1 MSFSM
6 NGKTQY
12 DITEVLKITIKKYN
26 EPARLKLVRD
36 KHLSFKVSFV
46 CKMSRFKSNFKTV
59 TFSFFCIET
68 LNIYVSKN
76 CNLMGPKMSSLN
88 KLSF

>member
-1 MSFSM
+1 M

-12 DITEVLKITIKKYN
+12 DITEVLKKTIKKQN

-46 CKMSRFKSNFKTV
+46 CKMSRFKSNFKRV
-59 TFSFFCIET
+59 AFSFFCIEI
-68 LNIYVSKN
+68 LDIYVQEDYKDVE
-76 CNLMGPKMSSLN
+76 LLFKI
-88 KLSF
+88 